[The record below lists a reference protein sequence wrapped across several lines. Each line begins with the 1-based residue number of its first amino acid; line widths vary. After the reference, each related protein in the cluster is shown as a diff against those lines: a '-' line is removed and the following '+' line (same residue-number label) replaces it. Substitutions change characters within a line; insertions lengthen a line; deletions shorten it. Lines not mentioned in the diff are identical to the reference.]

1 MGGVVELLPNNA
13 LCVDLESLAARI
25 RVYADQ
31 LEAGELGEVERVVLI
46 SDGERVEY
54 QVFGKQSVRAYT
66 VGLLEWAK
74 ALVMGVLE

>member
-1 MGGVVELLPNNA
+1 MGSVVELLPNNA

-54 QVFGKQSVRAYT
+54 QVFGKQSVRAYA

-74 ALVMGVLE
+74 ALVMGVME